1 MSSHWCRSASLV
13 IRFACGHSL
22 TGRSCLNRVSC
33 PAVCGR
39 VVGAPVFNR
48 RLYSSGRP
56 TLGLEQSAC
65 TDKSPRST
73 VLPLR
78 NLSAVAAQGHTHPLC
93 QHEDLDV
100 RDIEEKIRRTLGS
113 RQQKH
118 YLVDPQLAT
127 VVAQHLRTGDTDS
140 VIFECNPGPG
150 VLTRELI
157 NAGAQRVVALE
168 GERSFLHDLRELEVQ
183 LGAQLEVL
191 HCDYFKLD
199 SVSYSRH
206 NSPYM
211 TSEELFSRL
220 GISER
225 AWTEGVPVKVVSI
238 LPQHKERNML
248 LKMVYVLLERMSV
261 FRYGRIELNFFISE
275 QEYLKM
281 MSCPGDMINY
291 RSSSVLWQMACDIR
305 LLMKVPLESFVTTRK
320 NRTVHK
326 GKVPNDHMCLV
337 RLCPRPHLFS
347 EGLNSSNAR
356 ALVMLIRQ
364 CLVKRRSKLIDKL
377 NQWSHK
383 SGRLLLSEMA
393 LPRDVLT
400 GHVSPDQ
407 YLRLFLL
414 MHHSQDFAE
423 LSLFEE
429 PRDPSIQLCLT

>member
-78 NLSAVAAQGHTHPLC
+78 NLSAGHTHPLC

-305 LLMKVPLESFVTTRK
+305 LLMKVQSQCGS
-320 NRTVHK
+320 VHYC
-326 GKVPNDHMCLV
+326 VPNDHMCLV

-423 LSLFEE
+423 FFSFWTLSDTSVRHTLGQ
-429 PRDPSIQLCLT
+429 SA

>member
-1 MSSHWCRSASLV
+1 MDFIIYSGVSDLWAISALGAV
-13 IRFACGHSL
+13 HHRCVDVPAA
-22 TGRSCLNRVSC
+22 VSWSEAARQQESPTC
-33 PAVCGR
+33 
-39 VVGAPVFNR
+39 VGAWSPRRSEVCVGTSSLDSEDCCCQQNR
-48 RLYSSGRP
+48 RQQ
-56 TLGLEQSAC
+56 T
-65 TDKSPRST
+65 
-73 VLPLR
+73 
-78 NLSAVAAQGHTHPLC
+78 GHTHPLC

-305 LLMKVPLESFVTTRK
+305 LLMKVPLESFVVTLPPPLK
-320 NRTVHK
+320 PTVDPWS
-326 GKVPNDHMCLV
+326 VPNDHMCLV

-414 MHHSQDFAE
+414 MHHMVGVFGY
-423 LSLFEE
+423 SLNTKSACCQ
-429 PRDPSIQLCLT
+429 PCVYI